1 MVNVS
6 GDQPTKVIGILPR
19 ATAAAFMEEELDAI
33 HIPED
38 STRVSLL
45 SLFLRR
51 TVLDLRRLALP
62 VLPDQLGHLLAIKLR
77 PGKAQLFLKCLLEIE
92 NIPVFTKNQR
102 HYEPEISRAN
112 LPVGAAISHE
122 SALLPARGVRRV
134 PVIFPRPFVVLGCLV
149 VDISGRQQV
158 STADRAKNLPD
169 EDAIHGH
176 ACARRQILRGELVL
190 GRNTSNERV
199 LLARV
204 LNCFASLQIS

>member
-6 GDQPTKVIGILPR
+6 GDQTTKVIGILSR

-33 HIPED
+33 H
-38 STRVSLL
+38 
-45 SLFLRR
+45 
-51 TVLDLRRLALP
+51 

-122 SALLPARGVRRV
+122 STVFPA
-134 PVIFPRPFVVLGCLV
+134 
-149 VDISGRQQV
+149 
-158 STADRAKNLPD
+158 
-169 EDAIHGH
+169 
-176 ACARRQILRGELVL
+176 
-190 GRNTSNERV
+190 
-199 LLARV
+199 
-204 LNCFASLQIS
+204 